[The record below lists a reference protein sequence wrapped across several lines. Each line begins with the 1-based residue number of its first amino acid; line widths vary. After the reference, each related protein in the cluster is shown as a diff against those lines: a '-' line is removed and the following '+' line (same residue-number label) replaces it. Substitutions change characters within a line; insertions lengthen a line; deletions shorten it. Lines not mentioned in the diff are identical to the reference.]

1 MSSIRKGLLQ
11 FIFSGAY
18 MKRWNDKLR
27 PIDLC
32 ELDKQGHKMMVAW
45 ALYVLNS
52 RGMSPEERRKLGL
65 DIIEGGLM
73 EYFYRLVIT
82 DIKPPVFY
90 RIKENP
96 AHYRQLT
103 EWVLRQLAP
112 RLQPVGPE
120 FWSRLEERLL
130 APRPDSLATQILDAS
145 HQYASSWEFGLIKNL
160 GVWDDEKQQID
171 EKFQDD
177 LEQYRELLGIPDLL
191 EGAESTL
198 GHFAYLCGQLRFQ
211 TRWSQTPRIPET
223 SVLGH
228 LFTVA
233 AYSYFCSIVVDAS
246 EAQRV
251 NNFFSALFHD
261 LPEVLTRDIISP
273 VKQSV
278 EPLGGLIRE
287 YEDSELERRVLCRL
301 RDGGYPDIAER
312 LSYFLGSE
320 VGSEFVPT
328 GRRDDIVRQVSR
340 EELNEKYTEDEN
352 DPKDG
357 ALIKVCDNLAAFV
370 EAYTAVN
377 NGISSSQLQQAL
389 WRIKQVYE
397 NTALSENLHIGAL
410 LADFD

>member
-120 FWSRLEERLL
+120 FWGRLEERLL

-328 GRRDDIVRQVSR
+328 ARRDDIVRQVSR